1 VACMTN
7 ELAQWTGWPL
17 GGVRRIPM
25 LEGTTSAYRQFF
37 LSSILISCSFH
48 SVVAVL
54 GMARAT

>member
-1 VACMTN
+1 MTN